1 MLQQK
6 QNINNILPVDP
17 SYTTIYLDKIDKGK
31 ELLLKSNV
39 VVAGLCRNLGHCIKN
54 NLLKIIQILD
64 HNCLDYKI
72 VLFEND
78 STDNT
83 INEILSLKNHNIILL
98 SQNYNR
104 PQFGTVKD
112 KERIDALA
120 EYRNIIKEHI
130 KINYSNFDFTIIMDM
145 DFIDISNTGFFNS
158 FGWLKEYPNID
169 AMSGNSFEIKDIFN
183 TSELMLWNYDSW
195 AFRGS
200 WWDDLQGKKL
210 TEHYNNYNR
219 MLWFGLWI
227 LPVGSR
233 PISVNSAFGGMCI
246 YKTKH
251 YTSGQYASYDCEHVT
266 FHYDISNKNPGF
278 ALCLNPSQ
286 VMLMS

>member
-1 MLQQK
+1 
-6 QNINNILPVDP
+6 
-17 SYTTIYLDKIDKGK
+17 
-31 ELLLKSNV
+31 
-39 VVAGLCRNLGHCIKN
+39 
-54 NLLKIIQILD
+54 
-64 HNCLDYKI
+64 
-72 VLFEND
+72 
-78 STDNT
+78 
-83 INEILSLKNHNIILL
+83 
-98 SQNYNR
+98 
-104 PQFGTVKD
+104 
-112 KERIDALA
+112 
-120 EYRNIIKEHI
+120 
-130 KINYSNFDFTIIMDM
+130 MDM

-183 TSELMLWNYDSW
+183 TSELTLWNYDSW